1 MTDPRLART
10 RAALAA
16 RRQPVRMAIF
26 DCDGVLIDSE
36 SIAARVVAACLT
48 DAGWALTPEEAQAR
62 FLGLSIRQMV
72 PMIEQAMGTTLPD
85 DWTERLRLRMLAAL
99 SQEAVA
105 VAGAEALLR
114 ATAALG
120 LPWRIASNSSHEEM
134 AAKFRRTGLTD
145 LVAGRL
151 HSHRDVP
158 RGKPAPDLFLA
169 AAAAEG
175 IPPAACI
182 VLEDSIPGVQGAVA
196 AGMTVLG
203 FDPHGDG
210 ARLAA
215 EGALPVHDLAHVPDL
230 LRLAQA
236 PDARSATG

>member
-1 MTDPRLART
+1 VTDFRLART
-10 RAALAA
+10 RAALLA
-16 RRQPVRMAIF
+16 RRRRVRMAIF

-36 SIAARVVAACLT
+36 AIASRVVVACLA
-48 DAGWALTPEEAQAR
+48 DAGWRLTPAEAQAR

-72 PMIEQAMGTTLPD
+72 PMIERQLGRALPE

-105 VAGAEALLR
+105 IAGAESLLR
-114 ATAALG
+114 ATTALG

-134 AAKFRRTGLTD
+134 AAKFARTGLTD

-151 HSHRDVP
+151 HSHRDVA

-175 IPPAACI
+175 VAPEDCI
-182 VLEDSIPGVQGAVA
+182 VLEDSPPGVQGAQA

-203 FDPHGDG
+203 FDPQGDG

-215 EGALPVHDLAHVPDL
+215 LGALPVHDLAHVPEL
-230 LRLAQA
+230 LGLALA
-236 PDARSATG
+236 AGT

>member
-1 MTDPRLART
+1 
-10 RAALAA
+10 
-16 RRQPVRMAIF
+16 MAIF

-36 SIAARVVAACLT
+36 SIASRVVAASLAETGWQLT
-48 DAGWALTPEEAQAR
+48 SEEAQTR

-72 PMIEQAMGTTLPD
+72 PMIELHLGAPLPD
-85 DWTERLRLRMLAAL
+85 GWTDRLRLRMLAAL

-105 VAGAEALLR
+105 IAGAAALLH
-114 ATAALG
+114 ATSALG

-134 AAKFRRTGLTD
+134 AAKFGRTGMTE

-175 IPPAACI
+175 IPPEACI

-210 ARLAA
+210 SRLAA
-215 EGALPVHDLAHVPDL
+215 EGALPVHALADVPDL
-230 LRLAQA
+230 LRLARA
-236 PDARSATG
+236 ASGGGPTGMRAVGE